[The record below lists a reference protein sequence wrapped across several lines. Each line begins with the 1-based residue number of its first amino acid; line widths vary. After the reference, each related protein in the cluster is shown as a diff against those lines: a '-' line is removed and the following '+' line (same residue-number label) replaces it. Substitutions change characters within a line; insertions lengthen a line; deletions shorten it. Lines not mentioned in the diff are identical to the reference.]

1 MILDRVGLGYDYW
14 NEWLRRQDQDHWWR
28 GQYVGNIIYKDID
41 ITKDHDRRVLENVTV
56 SQEEKSSR
64 SEVIFGR

>member
-1 MILDRVGLGYDYW
+1 MTMAMNGWDKIVGGEL
-14 NEWLRRQDQDHWWR
+14 R
-28 GQYVGNIIYKDID
+28 GQYVGFIIYKDID
-41 ITKDHDRRVLENVTV
+41 ITKDHDRRVLAKVVV

>member
-1 MILDRVGLGYDYW
+1 MTMAMNGWDKIVGGEL
-14 NEWLRRQDQDHWWR
+14 R
-28 GQYVGNIIYKDID
+28 GQYVGFIIYKDIYKDID
-41 ITKDHDRRVLENVTV
+41 ITKDHDRRVLAKVVV

>member
-1 MILDRVGLGYDYW
+1 MTMEMNGWDKIVGGEL
-14 NEWLRRQDQDHWWR
+14 R
-28 GQYVGNIIYKDID
+28 GQYVGFIIYKDID
-41 ITKDHDRRVLENVTV
+41 ITKDHDRRVLAKVVV

>member
-1 MILDRVGLGYDYW
+1 MTMEMNGWDKIIGGEL
-14 NEWLRRQDQDHWWR
+14 R
-28 GQYVGNIIYKDID
+28 GQYVGFIIYKDID
-41 ITKDHDRRVLENVTV
+41 ITKDHDRRVLAKVVV